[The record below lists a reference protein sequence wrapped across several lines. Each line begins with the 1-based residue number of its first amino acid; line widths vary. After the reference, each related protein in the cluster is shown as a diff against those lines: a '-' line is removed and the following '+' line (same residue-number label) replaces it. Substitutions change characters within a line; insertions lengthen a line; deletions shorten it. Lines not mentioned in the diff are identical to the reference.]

1 MPTESARPT
10 PPRQTETDPTAGDRR
25 LSEQQKDS
33 LTNEPVPPK
42 PGRGDE
48 LPDPKDVG
56 EAG

>member
-10 PPRQTETDPTAGDRR
+10 PPRQTPTDATAGDRR

-33 LTNEPVPPK
+33 LTNEPAAPK